1 LCIFVREAVKI
12 DKMSNREIVGLF
24 ELQSKL
30 KGVVESSLP
39 ARIWLRA
46 ETGEV
51 KLHSAGHCYLDL
63 IEKADNGGVR
73 AKVQAIVW
81 ASTFRMLRP
90 FFETTTGR
98 PLERGLKILVNV
110 TVQYSQ
116 LYGLSLVVNDID
128 PSFTIGDQEAKRQQT
143 IARLKKEGMM
153 EMNGQLEIPLL
164 PRRIAVVSSE
174 NAAGYRDFM
183 MHLHQNEF
191 GFLFESVL
199 FPAPM
204 QGDTAPAG
212 IINALEKIAEHLDS
226 YDLVMILR
234 GGGAAQDLV
243 CFDHYE
249 LCVNIAQFPLPV
261 VTGIGHDH
269 DYHIADMVAH
279 TSVKTPTAAADFMLD
294 VFAAEEQQ
302 VAFLSRKLF
311 IALQGRIE
319 SENGKLDKHWLR
331 IANALKNRASQEE
344 HRIELLESRLV
355 SANPASSLEKGFAIV
370 YKGNGRLLSAKE
382 AKVGDSLSVL
392 LKDGRLECEIVKK
405 VKNLI

>member
-128 PSFTIGDQEAKRQQT
+128 PSFTIGSKQ
-143 IARLKKEGMM
+143 
-153 EMNGQLEIPLL
+153 
-164 PRRIAVVSSE
+164 
-174 NAAGYRDFM
+174 
-183 MHLHQNEF
+183 
-191 GFLFESVL
+191 
-199 FPAPM
+199 
-204 QGDTAPAG
+204 
-212 IINALEKIAEHLDS
+212 
-226 YDLVMILR
+226 
-234 GGGAAQDLV
+234 
-243 CFDHYE
+243 
-249 LCVNIAQFPLPV
+249 
-261 VTGIGHDH
+261 
-269 DYHIADMVAH
+269 
-279 TSVKTPTAAADFMLD
+279 
-294 VFAAEEQQ
+294 
-302 VAFLSRKLF
+302 
-311 IALQGRIE
+311 
-319 SENGKLDKHWLR
+319 
-331 IANALKNRASQEE
+331 
-344 HRIELLESRLV
+344 
-355 SANPASSLEKGFAIV
+355 
-370 YKGNGRLLSAKE
+370 
-382 AKVGDSLSVL
+382 
-392 LKDGRLECEIVKK
+392 
-405 VKNLI
+405 

>member
-1 LCIFVREAVKI
+1 
-12 DKMSNREIVGLF
+12 MSNREIVGLF

-243 CFDHYE
+243 
-249 LCVNIAQFPLPV
+249 
-261 VTGIGHDH
+261 
-269 DYHIADMVAH
+269 
-279 TSVKTPTAAADFMLD
+279 
-294 VFAAEEQQ
+294 
-302 VAFLSRKLF
+302 
-311 IALQGRIE
+311 
-319 SENGKLDKHWLR
+319 
-331 IANALKNRASQEE
+331 
-344 HRIELLESRLV
+344 
-355 SANPASSLEKGFAIV
+355 
-370 YKGNGRLLSAKE
+370 
-382 AKVGDSLSVL
+382 
-392 LKDGRLECEIVKK
+392 
-405 VKNLI
+405 